1 MSKPFVHTKRFYG
14 HFGRFYAVWSAAELN
29 IDLTIG
35 RILKIPP
42 EQTHTLVAGM
52 QFGRVTHIKNFVQLA
67 DDFEKA
73 LNISHDELEVF
84 AKAALPPK
92 STTAQ
97 TD

>member
-1 MSKPFVHTKRFYG
+1 MFTHSLIFSNPNSVTFVHRSSQEDYSAKGYRFKADD
-14 HFGRFYAVWSAAELN
+14 F
-29 IDLTIG
+29 
-35 RILKIPP
+35 
-42 EQTHTLVAGM
+42 
-52 QFGRVTHIKNFVQLA
+52 VTHIKNFVQLA